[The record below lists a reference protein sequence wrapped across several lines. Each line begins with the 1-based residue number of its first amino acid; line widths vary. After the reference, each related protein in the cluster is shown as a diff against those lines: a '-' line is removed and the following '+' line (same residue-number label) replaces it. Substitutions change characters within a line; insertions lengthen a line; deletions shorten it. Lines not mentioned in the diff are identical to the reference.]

1 MKHFKSLAIIGASG
15 MIGSD
20 LTTYLKPNFGTVTG
34 INRKNYDQYRG
45 KNFDVVINANGNSNK
60 RWAKDHVLEDFA
72 ASSVSVY
79 KTLFDFP
86 AKTYIYVSSA
96 DVYPDHSNT
105 KTTNESATI
114 NPENLSPYGFHKYV
128 SECIV
133 RNVTKTHLILRC
145 PMMLGTNLKKGPI
158 YDLLENGR
166 LFVSPDS
173 AFQMLTTKELANIIT
188 FFLDQNITSE
198 TFNVGGHGA
207 VRLNTIVQQV
217 KGSVVLLQDGDI
229 HLYETNVSKLQKIF
243 PVKKSSEYLQDLIK
257 IHR

>member
-20 LTTYLKPNFGTVTG
+20 LTHYLKPHFEKVTE

-45 KNFDVVINANGNSNK
+45 KNFDVVINANGNSSK
-60 RWAKDHVLEDFA
+60 RWAKDHILEDFA
-72 ASSVSVY
+72 ASTVSVY
-79 KTLFDFP
+79 TTLFDFP
-86 AKTYIYVSSA
+86 TKIYIYISSA
-96 DVYPDHSNT
+96 DVYPDHTNT

-114 NPENLSPYGFHKYV
+114 NPESLSPYGFHKYV
-128 SECIV
+128 SEFII
-133 RNVTKTHLILRC
+133 RNVTKNHLILRC
-145 PMMLGTNLKKGPI
+145 PMMLGINLKKGPI
-158 YDLLENGR
+158 YDLLESGR

-173 AFQMLTTKELANIIT
+173 AFQMLTTKELAHIIA
-188 FFLDQNITSE
+188 FFLNKNITSE
-198 TFNVGGHGA
+198 TFNVGGRGIVSLH
-207 VRLNTIVQQV
+207 TIIKQI
-217 KGSVVLLQDGDI
+217 KRPVVFPQDGET